1 MSEPCRF
8 SRAIERARGS
18 LASFS
23 RAIDSTALSYDKYGT
38 IVEKTEAF

>member
-1 MSEPCRF
+1 MSPVV
-8 SRAIERARGS
+8 SVERLSEREGA
-18 LASFS
+18 LPFS